1 MSKAK
6 KITVFSVVGV
16 VLALVL
22 VVIILACVPSYFNNF
37 VGKRSSSI
45 TVYNYN
51 NGINATFVN
60 KPDAFT
66 ENNYK
71 SYLKLNDAVE
81 KASSEKVLTAMF
93 QGSYKFESKLIEKKR
108 TASQVKSLLQ
118 TKDCTFLIFNYK
130 NQEQSVTIDGTEVKY
145 YSIIMEV
152 DPSDYL
158 KETKVVF
165 VKNVETSV
173 DNMESDYETSF
184 LAKQDELYDLI
195 MDLI

>member
-45 TVYNYN
+45 TVYNYS

-71 SYLKLNDAVE
+71 SYLKLYDAVE

-93 QGSYKFESKLIEKKR
+93 QGSYKFESKLIENKR
-108 TASQVKSLLQ
+108 TTSQVKSLLQ
-118 TKDCTFLIFNYK
+118 TKDSTFLIFNYI
-130 NQEQSVTIDGTEVKY
+130 NQEQSVKIDGTEVKY

-165 VKNVETSV
+165 VKNAATSV
-173 DNMESDYETSF
+173 DKMESDYETSF

>member
-37 VGKRSSSI
+37 VGKTSSSI
-45 TVYNYN
+45 IVYN
-51 NGINATFVN
+51 NGTASTFVN
-60 KPDAFT
+60 NPDAFT

-108 TASQVKSLLQ
+108 TTSQVKSLLQ
-118 TKDCTFLIFNYK
+118 TKDSTFLIFTYNK
-130 NQEQSVTIDGTEVKY
+130 EQSVKIDGTEVKY

-152 DPSDYL
+152 DSSDYL

-165 VKNVETSV
+165 VKNAETSV
-173 DNMESDYETSF
+173 DKMESDYESSF
-184 LAKQDELYDLI
+184 LAKQDGLYDLI
-195 MDLI
+195 IDLI

>member
-37 VGKRSSSI
+37 VGKTSSSI
-45 TVYNYN
+45 IVYN
-51 NGINATFVN
+51 NGTASTFVN
-60 KPDAFT
+60 NPDAFT

-108 TASQVKSLLQ
+108 TTSQVKSLLQ
-118 TKDCTFLIFNYK
+118 TKDSTFLIFTYNK
-130 NQEQSVTIDGTEVKY
+130 EQSVKINGTEVKY

-152 DPSDYL
+152 DSSDYL

-165 VKNVETSV
+165 VKNAETSV
-173 DNMESDYETSF
+173 DKMESDYESSF